1 MCGIAGTFNYAPGVA
16 PVDREEL
23 RRMRDHMTLRGPDG
37 SGEWFSQDRAV
48 GLGHR
53 RLSII
58 DLSANGA
65 QPMVSRDGKYAVTF
79 NGEIYNFQKLRKQ
92 LEEAGDVFRSHS
104 DTEVLLH
111 LYRRNGE
118 KMVEQL
124 RGMYAFAI
132 WDSERRSLFLAR
144 DPFGIKPL
152 YFADDGKTFRF
163 ASQVKALLAS
173 EAIDTRPEPAGHVG
187 FFLWGHIPEPFTLY
201 SGIRSLPAGTWMR
214 VEQTGRTTRSYCA
227 ISATLG
233 TAEAEA
239 ARNGHAISREELKA
253 LLEDS
258 VRHHLV
264 ADVPVGVFLSAGLDS
279 TTLTSL
285 AAEAGGQ
292 MQTVTL
298 GFEEYR
304 GGHNDEVP
312 LAERVAREQG
322 TRQKTVWV
330 TRGDFR
336 QERDALFAA
345 MDQPTI
351 DGVNS
356 YFVSRAARQAGLK
369 VALSGLGGDEI
380 FGGYDSFD
388 QVPKA
393 VRRLAPFNAVP
404 ALGRAFTYVTAPLLK
419 RFTSPKY
426 AGLLEYGGSISG
438 AYLLRRGMFM
448 PWELPAL
455 LDPDLARAGWDGLQ
469 TLAGLDETTAGIRG
483 ERLKVSALELSW
495 YMRNQLL
502 RDTDWASMA
511 HSLEV
516 RVPLVDVEL
525 LRRLGPWLASG
536 NPPGK
541 RLMASTPAR
550 PLPTEV
556 LARSK
561 SGFTVPVR
569 EWLVGEQSAVR
580 ARGLRGW
587 AQFVY
592 SQLARN

>member
-1 MCGIAGTFNYAPGVA
+1 MCGIAGTFRYAPGVA
-16 PVDREEL
+16 PVDRDEL
-23 RRMRDHMTLRGPDG
+23 RRMRDHMTRRGPDA
-37 SGEWFSQDRAV
+37 SGEWFSEDQAV

-58 DLSANGA
+58 DLSENGI
-65 QPMVSRDGKYAVTF
+65 QPMVSRDGKQAVVF
-79 NGEIYNFQKLRKQ
+79 NGEIYNFRELRKK
-92 LEEAGDVFRSHS
+92 LESAGDIFRTDS

-111 LYRRNGE
+111 LYRRRGE
-118 KMVEQL
+118 QMVEDL

-132 WDSERRSLFLAR
+132 WDAERQNLFLAR
-144 DPFGIKPL
+144 DPFGIKPF

-173 EAIDTRPEPAGHVG
+173 GAVNTAPEPAGHAG
-187 FFLWGHIPEPFTLY
+187 FLLWGHIPEPFTLY
-201 SGIRSLPAGTWMR
+201 KGIRALPAGTWMR
-214 VEQTGRTTRSYCA
+214 VDRKGLTTRTYCG
-227 ISATLG
+227 IPGTLR

-239 ARNGHAISREELKA
+239 VGNGHAISREELKA
-253 LLEDS
+253 LLVDS

-285 AAEAGGQ
+285 AAEAGGE

-304 GGHNDEVP
+304 GSHNDEVP

-336 QERDALFAA
+336 GERDALFAA

-356 YFVSRAARQAGLK
+356 YFVSRAAREAGLK
-369 VALSGLGGDEI
+369 VAISGLGGDEI

-388 QVPKA
+388 QIPKA
-393 VRRLAPFNAVP
+393 VRHLAPFNALP
-404 ALGRAFTYVTAPLLK
+404 ALGRAFTYVTAPLLR

-426 AGLLEYGGSISG
+426 AGLLQYGGSISG

-455 LDPDLARAGWDGLQ
+455 LDPDMARAGWEDLQ
-469 TLAGLDETTAGIRG
+469 TLGGLDETVRGIRG

-541 RLMASTPAR
+541 RLMASTPAKA
-550 PLPTEV
+550 LPTEV
-556 LARSK
+556 LTRTK
-561 SGFTVPVR
+561 SGFFVPVR
-569 EWLVGEQSAVR
+569 EWLAGEESAAR
-580 ARGLRGW
+580 GRGLRGW

-592 SQLARN
+592 AQFTRN